1 MKRGRKVFINI
12 IKVIQKPE
20 MRVLPGQ
27 LAFFFVVSLIPL
39 IALIGTIMSSFSMPV
54 DTLENI
60 VNSSLPN
67 GVAEIFTTLVE
78 GNHMNFNIAVFFVSA
93 FLLASNGTHSIIITS
108 NEIYKIES
116 NNYIRRRLK
125 AIMMTLILVLLLIF
139 LLMVPVFGDSI
150 FEILRI
156 TFNETE
162 TLDAAYKIYKILKY
176 PISVIL
182 VFYNIRLIYTIAPDK
197 KIDKNSTFQG
207 AFFTTISWI
216 LATEVYTFYVAKFTN
231 YDVFYGS
238 ISNILVLL
246 LWVYLLAYIFVL
258 GMAFNA
264 GNTLDLEGLTKSLK
278 LSKIDK
284 KR

>member
-1 MKRGRKVFINI
+1 MF
-12 IKVIQKPE
+12 
-20 MRVLPGQ
+20 
-27 LAFFFVVSLIPL
+27 
-39 IALIGTIMSSFSMPV
+39 
-54 DTLENI
+54 
-60 VNSSLPN
+60 
-67 GVAEIFTTLVE
+67 
-78 GNHMNFNIAVFFVSA
+78 
-93 FLLASNGTHSIIITS
+93 
-108 NEIYKIES
+108 
-116 NNYIRRRLK
+116 
-125 AIMMTLILVLLLIF
+125 
-139 LLMVPVFGDSI
+139 
-150 FEILRI
+150 
-156 TFNETE
+156 
-162 TLDAAYKIYKILKY
+162 ILKY